1 MYMSFFE
8 SIQFFMNS
16 LMDRIYEREIYMNR
30 KQIYIE

>member
-1 MYMSFFE
+1 MSFFE

-16 LMDRIYEREIYMNR
+16 LMDRIYERELYMNR